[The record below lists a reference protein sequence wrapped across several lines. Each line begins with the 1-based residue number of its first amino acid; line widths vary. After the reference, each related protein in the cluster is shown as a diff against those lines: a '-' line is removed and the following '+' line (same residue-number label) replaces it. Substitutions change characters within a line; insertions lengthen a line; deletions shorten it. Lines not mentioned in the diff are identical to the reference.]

1 MTAIIVD
8 DEEHCREVLS
18 TLLTKHCAG
27 VQILATCSSGKE
39 ALTELQSRQPDILF
53 LDIEMPGM
61 NGFELLEQYPHPEFG
76 VIFTTA
82 YNEYAI
88 QAIKHSALDYLLK
101 PVDKEELVDAVDRVH
116 QQKNRSAVRID
127 QLLDL
132 LDRKKNSK
140 RFAVPTLEGLIMID
154 PEEVIYCESDGP
166 YCTFHFTNSKK
177 LMVSKTLKEAE
188 EVLQGN
194 DFFRIHHSFVVNMK
208 YITKY
213 IRGEGGEVVMNN
225 GKNIP
230 VSRTKKQDFLKMLER
245 M

>member
-18 TLLTKHCAG
+18 TLLTKHCPG
-27 VQILATCSSGKE
+27 IQILATCSSGKE
-39 ALTELQSRQPDILF
+39 ALTELQTKQPDILF

-140 RFAVPTLEGLIMID
+140 RFAVP
-154 PEEVIYCESDGP
+154 
-166 YCTFHFTNSKK
+166 
-177 LMVSKTLKEAE
+177 
-188 EVLQGN
+188 
-194 DFFRIHHSFVVNMK
+194 
-208 YITKY
+208 
-213 IRGEGGEVVMNN
+213 
-225 GKNIP
+225 
-230 VSRTKKQDFLKMLER
+230 
-245 M
+245 

>member
-18 TLLTKHCAG
+18 TLLRKHCAG
-27 VQILATCSSGKE
+27 IQILATCSSGKE
-39 ALTELQSRQPDILF
+39 ALAELQTRQPDILF

-61 NGFELLEQYPHPEFG
+61 NGFELLEQNPHPEFA

-101 PVDKEELVDAVDRVH
+101 PVDKDELVDAVDRVH

-188 EVLQGN
+188 EALQGN

-230 VSRTKKQDFLKMLER
+230 VSRNKKQDFLKMLEK